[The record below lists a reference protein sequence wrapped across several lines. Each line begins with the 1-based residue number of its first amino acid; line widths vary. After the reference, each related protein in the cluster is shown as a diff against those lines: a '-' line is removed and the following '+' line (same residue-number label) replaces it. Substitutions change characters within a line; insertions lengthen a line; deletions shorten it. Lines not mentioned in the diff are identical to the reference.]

1 MKVIDARGLSCP
13 EPVVLGIA
21 GGVLPGGVVVHQDLI
36 GGLAALHSRPQQHHG
51 LGAGKRRRM
60 DADLYQM
67 TYFATFFSHF
77 GAMRY
82 QQLCRE
88 QGIECRVMP
97 VPRNLS
103 SSCGTCV
110 RCEGRWLE
118 PQGEAA
124 GDVERIA
131 AWDGRSY
138 TPVYQRTEE

>member
-1 MKVIDARGLSCP
+1 
-13 EPVVLGIA
+13 
-21 GGVLPGGVVVHQDLI
+21 
-36 GGLAALHSRPQQHHG
+36 
-51 LGAGKRRRM
+51 M

-103 SSCGTCV
+103 SS
-110 RCEGRWLE
+110 
-118 PQGEAA
+118 
-124 GDVERIA
+124 
-131 AWDGRSY
+131 
-138 TPVYQRTEE
+138 

>member
-1 MKVIDARGLSCP
+1 
-13 EPVVLGIA
+13 
-21 GGVLPGGVVVHQDLI
+21 
-36 GGLAALHSRPQQHHG
+36 
-51 LGAGKRRRM
+51 M

-88 QGIECRVMP
+88 QGIECRGMP

-110 RCEGRWLE
+110 RY
-118 PQGEAA
+118 EAEDA
-124 GDVERIA
+124 CLSCMDADVDKVYLLHGSERDA
-131 AWDGRSY
+131 ELLFENE
-138 TPVYQRTEE
+138 T